1 LIELS
6 NHSRVE
12 RTEAHKQ
19 FEAVIKA
26 DLNRWFE
33 ESDLEV
39 EELAESVIQ
48 ALEDWLDEEVVGFE
62 PDEEVS

>member
-1 LIELS
+1 M
-6 NHSRVE
+6 E

-62 PDEEVS
+62 PDED